1 MAEEKATKVVLG
13 AFWLTK
19 QLVALL
25 LTQLKRVRNV
35 CIYFRKTS
43 KQHPSNSDRS
53 LWVRQ

>member
-19 QLVALL
+19 QLAALL
-25 LTQLKRVRNV
+25 LTQLKSVRNV
-35 CIYFRKTS
+35 CIYFWKTS

-53 LWVRQ
+53 LWLQQ